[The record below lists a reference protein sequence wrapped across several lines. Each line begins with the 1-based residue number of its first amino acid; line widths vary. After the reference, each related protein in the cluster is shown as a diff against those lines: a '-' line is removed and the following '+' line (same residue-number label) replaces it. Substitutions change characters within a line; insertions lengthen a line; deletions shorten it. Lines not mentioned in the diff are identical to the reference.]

1 MGPHVVAFDTNVIVR
16 LLMGDD
22 PAQTRRADAALRAH
36 APSGI
41 FVSHLVFVET
51 AWVLA
56 QVYRLDRQEML
67 RRLTALVRTE
77 GIMVEE
83 AAMVLEAIDRASAST
98 YDLADLLIAAV
109 SRREGAVPILTF
121 DRKLARLEDV
131 ELL

>member
-1 MGPHVVAFDTNVIVR
+1 MVAFDTNVVVR

-22 PAQTRRADAALRAH
+22 PAQTRRADRALRAH

-41 FVSHLVFVET
+41 FISLLVFVET
-51 AWVLA
+51 VWVVT
-56 QVYRLDRQEML
+56 QVYRLDREEML

-77 GIMVEE
+77 GIIVEE
-83 AAMVLEAIDRASAST
+83 AAMVLESLERASMST

>member
-1 MGPHVVAFDTNVIVR
+1 MVAFDTNVVVR

-41 FVSHLVFVET
+41 FISLLVLVET
-51 AWVLA
+51 VWVVT
-56 QVYRLDRQEML
+56 QVYRLDREEML
-67 RRLTALVRTE
+67 QRLTALVRTE
-77 GIMVEE
+77 GIFVEE
-83 AAMVLEAIDRASAST
+83 AAMVLEAIARASAST

-109 SRREGAVPILTF
+109 ARREGAVPILTF
-121 DRKLARLEDV
+121 DRRLARLQGV